1 LQSLASHHLP
11 SFTDTYTPSVITTI
25 EPRAFGA
32 EAEYISRLKQ
42 RRESCHD
49 GHDLDIQRHSVIVSP
64 SQIHHLSSSDQSRDN
79 SPSPTLSLLP
89 NLPTSFENYLH
100 QHQRT
105 LSENCDNILM
115 KQEPEVTTKVEQIF
129 MPTDFH
135 SVITTQASIPNF
147 LHFNPDENV
156 AQSIAQSVLSQ
167 CNKLENNLE
176 KSLRDEDQ
184 QT

>member
-1 LQSLASHHLP
+1 
-11 SFTDTYTPSVITTI
+11 
-25 EPRAFGA
+25 
-32 EAEYISRLKQ
+32 
-42 RRESCHD
+42 
-49 GHDLDIQRHSVIVSP
+49 
-64 SQIHHLSSSDQSRDN
+64 
-79 SPSPTLSLLP
+79 
-89 NLPTSFENYLH
+89 
-100 QHQRT
+100 
-105 LSENCDNILM
+105 M